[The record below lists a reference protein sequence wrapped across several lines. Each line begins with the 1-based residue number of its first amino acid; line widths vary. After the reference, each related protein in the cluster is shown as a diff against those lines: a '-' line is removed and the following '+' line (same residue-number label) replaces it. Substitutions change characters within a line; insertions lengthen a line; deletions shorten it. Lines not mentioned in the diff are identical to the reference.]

1 MNRNLFWMELRRN
14 LKSLLIWT
22 LMISLLI
29 FFTMSFFRTFLKY
42 QEQIA
47 GMIQVIPQVAL
58 KARGFGNIEDMF
70 SALGFYAAN
79 NIIYMMLLG
88 SIYSIVLC
96 SHIFMKEEYD
106 KTAEFL
112 LSRPISRDSVFLT
125 KVGLSFFFITVLN
138 IVAAAVSF
146 VSIQVFKTGSF
157 NFKPFLIL
165 TVYTFLLNYLFGAA
179 GIFISA
185 VIRRIRPMT
194 FFSVGL
200 VLVCYFIY
208 SISRMSGVTGNFGY
222 LSPFKF
228 VNIDVMSHSY
238 SVEFWR
244 VAYFVFLVI
253 ILSVLSFF
261 LFRRKDI
268 LT

>member
-1 MNRNLFWMELRRN
+1 MELRRN
-14 LKSLLIWT
+14 LRSLIIWT
-22 LMISLLI
+22 LLISFLI

-47 GMIQVIPQVAL
+47 GMIQVVPQVAL
-58 KARGFGNIEDMF
+58 KARGFGNIEDFF
-70 SALGFYAAN
+70 SVLGFYAAN

-112 LSRPISRDSVFLT
+112 MSRPLSRDTVFLT
-125 KVGLSFFFITVLN
+125 KVALAFIFIAVLN
-138 IVAAAVSF
+138 TLAAIVSLI
-146 VSIQVFKTGSF
+146 SIQVFKTGSF
-157 NFKPFLIL
+157 NLKPFLIL
-165 TVYTFLLNYLFGAA
+165 TMYTFFLNWLFGAA

-185 VIRRIRPMT
+185 VIRRTRPMT

-200 VLVCYFIY
+200 VMICYFIY
-208 SISRMSGVTGNFGY
+208 SISRMSGVNGDFGY

-228 VNIDVMSHSY
+228 VSIDILSPSY
-238 SVEFWR
+238 IVEFWR
-244 VAYFVFLVI
+244 VAYFIFM
-253 ILSVLSFF
+253 ILLLSGLSFF
-261 LFRRKDI
+261 IFRRKDI